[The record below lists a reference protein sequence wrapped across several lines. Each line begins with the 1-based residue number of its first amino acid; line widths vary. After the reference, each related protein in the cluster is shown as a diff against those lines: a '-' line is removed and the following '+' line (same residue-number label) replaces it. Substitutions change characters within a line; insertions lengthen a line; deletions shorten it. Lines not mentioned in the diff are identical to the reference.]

1 MSIDVIIPYIE
12 KVRKILH
19 ETIEKLNIIIDVDIF
34 KIK

>member
-1 MSIDVIIPYIE
+1 MSIDVIILYIE

-19 ETIEKLNIIIDVDIF
+19 ETIEKLNITIDVDIF